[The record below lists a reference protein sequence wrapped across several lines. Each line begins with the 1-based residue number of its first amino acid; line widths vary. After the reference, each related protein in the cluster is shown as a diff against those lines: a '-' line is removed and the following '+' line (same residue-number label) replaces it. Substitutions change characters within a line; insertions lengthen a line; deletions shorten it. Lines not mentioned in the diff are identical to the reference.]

1 MTTNDNV
8 GGDKAYR
15 AYKAYK
21 ANKAN
26 KANKGAR
33 CDDDGVDGS

>member
-8 GGDKAYR
+8 GGDKAYGVYK

-21 ANKAN
+21 AY
-26 KANKGAR
+26 KGAR

>member
-8 GGDKAYR
+8 GGDKAYG

-21 ANKAN
+21 AD
-26 KANKGAR
+26 KGAR
-33 CDDDGVDGS
+33 CDDDGVGGR